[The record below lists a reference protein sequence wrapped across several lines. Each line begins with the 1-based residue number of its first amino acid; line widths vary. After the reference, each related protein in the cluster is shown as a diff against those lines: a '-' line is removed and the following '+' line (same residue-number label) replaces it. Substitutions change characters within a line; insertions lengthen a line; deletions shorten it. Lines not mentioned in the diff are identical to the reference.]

1 MSETCKTCEFYIS
14 SSKVEKV
21 GVCVLDND
29 VCFIENEDANWCD
42 FYKTQGEQTHRN
54 LNIRKY

>member
-14 SSKVEKV
+14 SYKVEKV

-29 VCFIENEDANWCD
+29 VCFIENEDTNWCD
-42 FYKTQGEQTHRN
+42 FYKTQGEQTDG
-54 LNIRKY
+54 KE